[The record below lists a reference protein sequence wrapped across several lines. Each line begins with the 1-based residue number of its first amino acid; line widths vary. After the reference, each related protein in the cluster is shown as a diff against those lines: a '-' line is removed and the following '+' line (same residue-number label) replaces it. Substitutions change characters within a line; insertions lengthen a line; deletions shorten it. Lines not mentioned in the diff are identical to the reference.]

1 MVNFMLALNTDT
13 EERKGRWN
21 PAVGLF
27 YSSVHTAKHTHF
39 FFEITK
45 HTHEEMLLLVVK
57 T

>member
-1 MVNFMLALNTDT
+1 MVNFMLALNTDI

-27 YSSVHTAKHTHF
+27 YSSVHTANLKKKKNQFILQNTQ
-39 FFEITK
+39 
-45 HTHEEMLLLVVK
+45 EEMLVVK